1 MKTHTVD
8 FKNNIKKMGRELKSV
23 ISFEVNSV
31 EYELSNPQLN
41 SVTPHYEGAILK
53 SIMRQLDL
61 DSNVFIPKNTEIN
74 YRLGVKVR
82 NATQID
88 DGYDYIDYGNYI
100 VKDIEIQEDT
110 KSFKITAFDKML
122 YSMKEYEKMN
132 ITYPITIRS
141 YINAI
146 CTHLGLTFKNASDTF
161 VNYDKQIEKELYIDE
176 DGNVLDYTFRDVLDQ
191 LAEVTASTICINE
204 DDDELEIRYINDT
217 EDAIDENYLK
227 DINVNFGEK
236 FGPINTIVFSRSA
249 GSDKIALSEPQNLPD
264 NEKNAIEISD
274 NQILN
279 FNNRDLFL
287 QEILN
292 ELYGLEYYI
301 NDFSSTGIC
310 YYNLCDRYEV
320 EIDNTTYSCI
330 MLNDEVNITQGLQE
344 SIYTDLLQNSETDY
358 TKTDKTDRSISQTN
372 LIVDKQGR
380 TINALVADMYD
391 ENGRVNENYT
401 SITQSINEINT
412 SIQTAGGTNLLL
424 NSVMF
429 AHDDNGVQSWDVTGN
444 GTIDFSDSSA
454 SVLAGGVSG
463 HVFVLN
469 DKKAVQRVRVKIDS
483 NDIPENE
490 KTYYTFSTKITKN
503 INGTCYVKV
512 YNSNEEY
519 TINVGQGENPYFSD
533 YEIKA
538 LLPKDN
544 YYDVEFYG
552 SAGSDATFTD
562 NMFTIGNYKKQWTQA
577 NGEIINTQVNLGI
590 NGVSVKSAT
599 SEGTETSITPYEFAG
614 YTMINGVRTKVFTLN
629 GDTTEVEKV
638 KSKKEISMPP
648 LKIVP
653 ITTGTRQGWAFVP
666 TGGGS

>member
-1 MKTHTVD
+1 MISVSND
-8 FKNNIKKMGRELKSV
+8 FKNAMKQPIKEISAYIRIDENNQITSADDL
-23 ISFEVNSV
+23 ISFKISAEAGLCKTAMRKAEIKLIGEHELLDKWVNI
-31 EYELSNPQLN
+31 
-41 SVTPHYEGAILK
+41 G
-53 SIMRQLDL
+53 
-61 DSNVFIPKNTEIN
+61 F
-74 YRLGVKVR
+74 GVKV
-82 NATQID
+82 NGTYEYLDYGSFLITKTSMSKD
-88 DGYDYIDYGNYI
+88 TGLMTVEGYDKMILSMKKYIPLYIDYPA
-100 VKDIEIQEDT
+100 D
-110 KSFKITAFDKML
+110 L
-122 YSMKEYEKMN
+122 YSY
-132 ITYPITIRS
+132 T
-141 YINAI
+141 NALCGI
-146 CTHLGLTFKNASDTF
+146 CDLELGNDSFT
-161 VNYDKQIEKELYIDE
+161 VNDDWPIEKELWENID
-176 DGNVLDYTFRDVLDQ
+176 GITYRDIFTQ
-191 LAEVTASTICINE
+191 IAQATASICIISDDKIYFKPITETEETLTYSNLKKLTLEPLYGEINSVVLSRTPQE
-204 DDDELEIRYINDT
+204 DNI
-217 EDAIDENYLK
+217 YLK
-227 DINVNFGEK
+227 DDE
-236 FGPINTIVFSRSA
+236 S
-249 GSDKIALSEPQNLPD
+249 
-264 NEKNAIEISD
+264 IE
-274 NQILN
+274 
-279 FNNRDLFL
+279 
-287 QEILN
+287 E
-292 ELYGLEYYI
+292 YGLTEFKI
-301 NDFSSTGIC
+301 EN
-310 YYNLCDRYEV
+310 NE
-320 EIDNTTYSCI
+320 
-330 MLNDEVNITQGLQE
+330 
-344 SIYTDLLQNSETDY
+344 
-358 TKTDKTDRSISQTN
+358 
-372 LIVDKQGR
+372 IVDKNREEAIVPIFEKLNGISYYPFEINTEGLGWYEIGDR
-380 TINALVADMYD
+380 FTVTNSLNEEHSCVLFNFSITIDGGIKETLKATAETKPQTQYQYATSIQKRLTNAEIIVNKQENYINSLVSDMYS
-391 ENGRVNENYT
+391 ENGVVNEHYT
-401 SITQSINEINT
+401 EINQSINEIST

-444 GTIDFSDSSA
+444 GTINFSDSSA

-483 NDIPENE
+483 EDIPENE

-519 TINVGQGENPYFSD
+519 TINVGQGESPYFAD

-629 GDTTEVEKV
+629 GDTTEVEKI
-638 KSKKEISMPP
+638 KSKKEINMPP

-666 TGGGS
+666 TGGGN

>member
-1 MKTHTVD
+1 MKTHTAE
-8 FKNNIKKMGRELKSV
+8 FKENIKKIGRELKSV
-23 ISFEVNSV
+23 VTFELNGVD
-31 EYELSNPQLN
+31 YELSNPQLN

-61 DSNVFIPKNTEIN
+61 DSDVFIPKNTEIN

-110 KSFKITAFDKML
+110 KSFKIIAFDKML
-122 YSMKEYEKMN
+122 YSMKEYEQIN
-132 ITYPITIRS
+132 VTYPTTVRA
-141 YINAI
+141 YINVI

-176 DGNVLDYTFRDVLDQ
+176 DGNVLNYTFRDVLDQ

-217 EDAIDENYLK
+217 EDVIDGKYLK

-236 FGPINTIVFSRSA
+236 VGPINTIVFSRSA
-249 GSDKIALSEPQNLPD
+249 GSDKIALSEPQDLPD

-287 QEILN
+287 QEILD

-330 MLNDEVNITQGLQE
+330 MLNDEVNVTQGLQE
-344 SIYTDLLQNSETDY
+344 NIYTDLLQNSETDY

-380 TINALVADMYD
+380 TINALVADMYN
-391 ENGRVNENYT
+391 ENGLVNENYT

-424 NSVMF
+424 NSVML
-429 AHDDNGVQSWDVTGN
+429 AHDENGVQSWDITGS
-444 GTIDFSDSSA
+444 GTINFSDSSA

-483 NDIPENE
+483 EDIPEDE
-490 KTYYTFSTKITKN
+490 KTYYTFSTKISKN
-503 INGTCYVKV
+503 INGTCYVKIF
-512 YNSNEEY
+512 NSNEEY
-519 TINVGQGENPYFSD
+519 TINVGQGESPYFAD

-599 SEGTETSITPYEFAG
+599 SEGTETNITPYEFAG
-614 YTMINGVRTKVFTLN
+614 YTTINGVRTKVFTLN

-666 TGGGS
+666 TGGGN